1 MQRGQVDRGDIT
13 ECLAAL
19 VAVLELLVLLRAE
32 GKNGVGHL
40 HLRNSIMQSTQVV
53 VSKAQHKLKYKHK
66 KTVPASPQRWPQ

>member
-13 ECLAAL
+13 ECLATL

-40 HLRNSIMQSTQVV
+40 HLQTVMHSTQVV